1 MNLSPEEKYILFAV
15 ILPAIISFFF
25 VFNKKYI
32 NRIASGHSLF
42 QKNEGYALKFFF
54 FFLVISFVYYIF
66 VQDVLLD
73 YRGVPVRGRRFF
85 GIKYICVP
93 IFSVFMGLAIKL
105 LILDI
110 LIHSKI
116 LKVPSRDTPPKSET
130 GSSLIPDPKLDTQS
144 GALNAKDTE
153 RQN

>member
-1 MNLSPEEKYILFAV
+1 
-15 ILPAIISFFF
+15 
-25 VFNKKYI
+25 
-32 NRIASGHSLF
+32 
-42 QKNEGYALKFFF
+42 
-54 FFLVISFVYYIF
+54 
-66 VQDVLLD
+66 
-73 YRGVPVRGRRFF
+73 
-85 GIKYICVP
+85 
-93 IFSVFMGLAIKL
+93 MGLPIKL